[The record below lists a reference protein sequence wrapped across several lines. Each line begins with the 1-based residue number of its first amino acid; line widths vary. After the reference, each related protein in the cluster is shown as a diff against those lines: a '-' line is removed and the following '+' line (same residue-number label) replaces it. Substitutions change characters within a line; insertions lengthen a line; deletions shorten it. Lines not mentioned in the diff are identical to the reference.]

1 MPVTPGSKNEVL
13 MISKVA
19 PPLHSPFTYVEK
31 VNREIFAGFNL
42 SEIKVSV
49 NKQNIYI
56 YIYMPI

>member
-1 MPVTPGSKNEVL
+1 